1 MGIHGCRRC
10 IYYRKI
16 YDSVVDLLLKLAQ
29 FWSFGHVSKSLV
41 AKSTTAMNPNRLPI
55 PSGVIL
61 SVRNCNKNVI
71 GSLTCPTNSSFDIP
85 PDFEGVCTRRQ
96 HDGTRLY
103 NSYYQWIPI
112 FLAIQAGMFY
122 IPRCVWLICEGG
134 LMAYIVKGKNSKIRL
149 RAVSIPISKRITI
162 PIP

>member
-1 MGIHGCRRC
+1 MSRGKR
-10 IYYRKI
+10 
-16 YDSVVDLLLKLAQ
+16 
-29 FWSFGHVSKSLV
+29 
-41 AKSTTAMNPNRLPI
+41 
-55 PSGVIL
+55 
-61 SVRNCNKNVI
+61 
-71 GSLTCPTNSSFDIP
+71 TNSSFDIP

-134 LMAYIVKGKNSKIRL
+134 LMAYIVKGKNCLSRNLSVSKL
-149 RAVSIPISKRITI
+149 ATQYL
-162 PIP
+162 

>member
-1 MGIHGCRRC
+1 MQT
-10 IYYRKI
+10 
-16 YDSVVDLLLKLAQ
+16 D
-29 FWSFGHVSKSLV
+29 
-41 AKSTTAMNPNRLPI
+41 
-55 PSGVIL
+55 
-61 SVRNCNKNVI
+61 
-71 GSLTCPTNSSFDIP
+71 SSFDIP

-134 LMAYIVKGKNSKIRL
+134 LMAYIVKGKNCLSRNYS
-149 RAVSIPISKRITI
+149 V
-162 PIP
+162 

>member
-1 MGIHGCRRC
+1 M
-10 IYYRKI
+10 
-16 YDSVVDLLLKLAQ
+16 A
-29 FWSFGHVSKSLV
+29 
-41 AKSTTAMNPNRLPI
+41 STHH
-55 PSGVIL
+55 
-61 SVRNCNKNVI
+61 
-71 GSLTCPTNSSFDIP
+71 SSFDIP

-134 LMAYIVKGKNSKIRL
+134 LMAYIVKGKPEATSL
-149 RAVSIPISKRITI
+149 PTGDPPINDVRKKVDLMREVAWILYCRYK
-162 PIP
+162 

>member
-1 MGIHGCRRC
+1 MHKMSAVSCTETTYFPCCLSPPQISISVKKCHWVITWRC
-10 IYYRKI
+10 
-16 YDSVVDLLLKLAQ
+16 
-29 FWSFGHVSKSLV
+29 
-41 AKSTTAMNPNRLPI
+41 
-55 PSGVIL
+55 
-61 SVRNCNKNVI
+61 
-71 GSLTCPTNSSFDIP
+71 TNSSFDIP

-134 LMAYIVKGKNSKIRL
+134 LMAYIVKGK
-149 RAVSIPISKRITI
+149 P
-162 PIP
+162 

>member
-1 MGIHGCRRC
+1 MH
-10 IYYRKI
+10 
-16 YDSVVDLLLKLAQ
+16 
-29 FWSFGHVSKSLV
+29 
-41 AKSTTAMNPNRLPI
+41 
-55 PSGVIL
+55 
-61 SVRNCNKNVI
+61 
-71 GSLTCPTNSSFDIP
+71 NSSFDIP

-134 LMAYIVKGKNSKIRL
+134 LMAYIVKGEPEATSL
-149 RAVSIPISKRITI
+149 PTGDLPIHK
-162 PIP
+162 

>member
-1 MGIHGCRRC
+1 MH
-10 IYYRKI
+10 
-16 YDSVVDLLLKLAQ
+16 
-29 FWSFGHVSKSLV
+29 
-41 AKSTTAMNPNRLPI
+41 
-55 PSGVIL
+55 
-61 SVRNCNKNVI
+61 
-71 GSLTCPTNSSFDIP
+71 NSSFDIP

-134 LMAYIVKGKNSKIRL
+134 LMAYIVKGKNSLSRNFS
-149 RAVSIPISKRITI
+149 VSKLATQYL
-162 PIP
+162 